1 MRRGNEFSQMI
12 ARLRPGATVDDAN
25 TQMKTIVGRVSW
37 SAFRHRADFA
47 RTSGFTGFARP
58 IREQL
63 VGDTR
68 QALYVLQAGVLL
80 VLLIAC
86 FNVANLLLMRA
97 TGRGRELA
105 IRTTLGAGQWRL
117 VRQMLTEGVVLSLF
131 GAVAGLAVGHA
142 GVRALIAM
150 SATQI
155 PGQTDGRAA
164 PAGAWLHAGA
174 RGGHRPRLRR
184 RSGDLR

>member
-1 MRRGNEFSQMI
+1 MI
-12 ARLRPGATVDDAN
+12 ARMRPGATVQDAN
-25 TQMKTIVGRVSW
+25 TQMKTIVTRNVERLPQS
-37 SAFRHRADFA
+37 ADFV

-68 QALYVLQAGVLL
+68 QALLVLQAGVVL

-105 IRTTLGAGQWRL
+105 IRTTL
-117 VRQMLTEGVVLSLF
+117 VRGS
-131 GAVAGLAVGHA
+131 
-142 GVRALIAM
+142 
-150 SATQI
+150 
-155 PGQTDGRAA
+155 
-164 PAGAWLHAGA
+164 
-174 RGGHRPRLRR
+174 GGSCSRC
-184 RSGDLR
+184 